1 MRDEFSR
8 ISNIQPCLKLSGVLI
23 SLVDKGILARK
34 RPILDRLS
42 TYLIYAKES

>member
-8 ISNIQPCLKLSGVLI
+8 IYNIQPCLKLSGVLI

-42 TYLIYAKES
+42 TYLI